1 MRTDTKC
8 RGCCEEDLLP
18 VQTIHYD
25 PVTREVV
32 LPGAEL
38 AAALDNPPPAFF
50 DISSVF
56 APADRYAWENAHDKT
71 RLE

>member
-1 MRTDTKC
+1 
-8 RGCCEEDLLP
+8 
-18 VQTIHYD
+18 
-25 PVTREVV
+25 VV